1 MSKARWTM
9 DEHIRVSD
17 ADRER
22 VVERLHEHF
31 AAGRLTSD
39 ELDGRVSAALSAKT
53 VGDLRPILTDLPEPE
68 LTGTP
73 VGAGGLGGASG
84 LGGPGGASGPGWP
97 DSQAWQSSPWAVGG
111 RPMVA
116 YRRGPRILPL
126 VLIALVAAIVIPGG
140 GWIFLAFFKIALVF
154 ALVMC
159 VLGVFAA
166 ARFRRHVR
174 RYWQSGGD
182 ANARRNWQSGND
194 RNWHHHEWRR

>member
-1 MSKARWTM
+1 
-9 DEHIRVSD
+9 
-17 ADRER
+17 
-22 VVERLHEHF
+22 
-31 AAGRLTSD
+31 
-39 ELDGRVSAALSAKT
+39 
-53 VGDLRPILTDLPEPE
+53 
-68 LTGTP
+68 
-73 VGAGGLGGASG
+73 
-84 LGGPGGASGPGWP
+84 
-97 DSQAWQSSPWAVGG
+97 
-111 RPMVA
+111 MVA